1 MADNYFKKDDYW
13 NEYINKKIEE
23 DLWIK
28 DYLDYFDGIG
38 KCLDL
43 GCGIGQYSKEFMS
56 MGYDVISADISA
68 TALNKVKEFNRSI
81 IKMDMSENFP
91 FEDEEFDL
99 VFSNLSI
106 HYFSKEET
114 DNIIEEVY
122 RVLKPGGMFV
132 GSVNGLGVYDKIKDT
147 AKQLEEHF
155 WIDGEKCVRLFN
167 EEDLRYFLRIFKI
180 LKIEQRLTVRF
191 NYKKDNYL
199 FIAKKEK

>member
-99 VFSNLSI
+99 VFLYS
-106 HYFSKEET
+106 
-114 DNIIEEVY
+114 
-122 RVLKPGGMFV
+122 
-132 GSVNGLGVYDKIKDT
+132 
-147 AKQLEEHF
+147 
-155 WIDGEKCVRLFN
+155 
-167 EEDLRYFLRIFKI
+167 
-180 LKIEQRLTVRF
+180 
-191 NYKKDNYL
+191 
-199 FIAKKEK
+199 